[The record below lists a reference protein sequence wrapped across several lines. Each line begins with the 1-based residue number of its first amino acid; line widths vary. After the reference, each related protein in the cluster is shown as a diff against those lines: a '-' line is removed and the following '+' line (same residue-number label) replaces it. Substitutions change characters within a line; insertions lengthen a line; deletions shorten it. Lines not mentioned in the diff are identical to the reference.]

1 MALNVAFSVV
11 FDEATDTDSE
21 DNVELRPSEDEACK
35 AFRKWGGQNGSARG
49 YARTITHATTAPGP
63 KKAEEERAADAR
75 QRALERGRKKF
86 QSMYADRI
94 VGVAQAYPRRGSNS
108 SQPPVTKLDGAQT

>member
-35 AFRKWGGQNGSARG
+35 AFRKWGVKMGVPGDMPGPSRTPPQLRGRRRPKRNAQRMRVSARSS
-49 YARTITHATTAPGP
+49 
-63 KKAEEERAADAR
+63 AEGE
-75 QRALERGRKKF
+75 
-86 QSMYADRI
+86 SYADRI
-94 VGVAQAYPRRGSNS
+94 AGVARGSNS
-108 SQPPVTKLDGAQT
+108 SQSFVTKLDGAQT